1 MSSHIILAYDSES
14 KRETLV
20 NIEFYD
26 FNECVSFCTRLNS
39 QQSRYIFSSF
49 EVISKQP
56 SIINIRMVQ
65 KLTDLEGI
73 EYASI

>member
-1 MSSHIILAYDSES
+1 MSSYIILAYDIEL
-14 KRETLV
+14 KRKTLV

-26 FNECVSFCTRLNS
+26 FNDCVSFCTRLNS
-39 QQSRYIFSSF
+39 QQSRYVFSSF
-49 EVISKQP
+49 EAISKQP
-56 SIINIRMVQ
+56 SIVNIKVVQ